1 LLAFKF
7 ISVMKSGIQI
17 VLWVLCVFFAYKIYD
32 SINGP
37 IEFNQIKTERYTKV
51 IAKLKDIG
59 NAQAAHKDVLGYYSD
74 NLDSLV
80 AFVDSAQYTL
90 TQKRDSSFLEYDK
103 IYRIDMLR
111 EVIVVDTLGFASVKD
126 SLFGDSNR
134 YKQMMFVPT
143 KGKEDQ
149 RFSLST
155 DVLDNNGY
163 RLPVFEVKVSKD
175 IVLHDQDKYLVSE
188 EKKMVSVDGVN
199 GPDITLG
206 SLTEVSTSGNWP
218 TTYDTPKE

>member
-1 LLAFKF
+1 
-7 ISVMKSGIQI
+7 MKPGIQI

-37 IEFNQIKTERYTKV
+37 IAFNQIKTERYTKV

-126 SLFGDSNR
+126 SLFGDSDR
-134 YKQMMFVPT
+134 YKQMMFVPI

-149 RFSLST
+149 RFTLSI

-188 EKKMVSVDGVN
+188 EKKVVSVDGVN

>member
-1 LLAFKF
+1 
-7 ISVMKSGIQI
+7 MKSGIQI
-17 VLWVLCVFFAYKIYD
+17 FLWVLCVFFAYKIYD

-37 IEFNQIKTERYTKV
+37 IAFNQIKTERYTKV

-126 SLFGDSNR
+126 SLFGDSDR
-134 YKQMMFVPT
+134 YKQMMFVPI

-149 RFSLST
+149 RFTLST

-188 EKKMVSVDGVN
+188 EKKVVSVDGVN

-218 TTYDTPKE
+218 TTYDTPK